1 MKLINSNV
9 FSFTYFRGSPNFL
22 TLSQIVISLIN
33 NIFFLIRLLCALAVI
48 AERKELVENL
58 IPNQYNPYGVF
69 HVRLYMNGQWKTVII
84 DDLLPC
90 DENGRMFFSRV
101 CCYLFSSFIIENLL

>member
-1 MKLINSNV
+1 MFFLSLFLFF
-9 FSFTYFRGSPNFL
+9 FSFLN
-22 TLSQIVISLIN
+22 
-33 NIFFLIRLLCALAVI
+33 IRLLCALAVI

-69 HVRLYMNGQWKTVII
+69 HVRLYLNGQWKTIII

-101 CCYLFSSFIIENLL
+101 C